1 MGAGA
6 LGGEGQRPMRDF
18 RGIALLMVAL
28 WMAIP
33 TAAEAQMEF
42 SLDEVEEDTKP
53 AGKSKDQGDLIEELA
68 AADDAEDGPAELTL
82 QREEI
87 AEEIYA
93 VQQIYALRLKRLELA
108 PSVAFTLNDP
118 YIKRYGLGFAMN
130 YWFTNVLAI
139 GLNFI
144 WYDWCGERPGCN
156 PLDRGTDIVPRIQNQ
171 FRLGVPINDWQFGL
185 WANFTYVPFYGKFKV
200 RKKIFQWDAYLIGG
214 VGFMRTKPITVFGVA
229 TDPPRVFDWQTN
241 VAFNVGAGLRI
252 FMTRYLTFFTEFR
265 AYMWPD
271 QFENITPESQ
281 LPGPDNAG
289 DPSTWLQSGSSFVA
303 NTSIQIGFTL
313 FLPIKFEYRLPK

>member
-1 MGAGA
+1 
-6 LGGEGQRPMRDF
+6 MRVF
-18 RGIALLMVAL
+18 GGIALLLVAFGFAL
-28 WMAIP
+28 P
-33 TAAEAQMEF
+33 TVVQAQMEF
-42 SLDEVEEDTKP
+42 SLDEVDEEGAKP
-53 AGKSKDQGDLIEELA
+53 APQSENQGDLIEELA
-68 AADDAEDGPAELTL
+68 AGDETADGPVEPAP

-108 PSVAFTLNDP
+108 PSAAFTLNDP
-118 YIKRYGLGFAMN
+118 YLKRYGLGFAMN

-139 GLNFI
+139 GVNFN
-144 WYDWCGERPGCN
+144 WYDWCAEDRRDCS

-200 RKKIFQWDAYLIGG
+200 RKTIFQWDSYLIGG
-214 VGFMRTKPITVFGVA
+214 VGLMRTQPIPIF
-229 TDPPRVFDWQTN
+229 DPEVRSFDWNTN
-241 VAFNVGAGLRI
+241 VAFNVGVGLRI

-271 QFENITPESQ
+271 KFENERVD
-281 LPGPDNAG
+281 PGNRN
-289 DPSTWLQSGSSFVA
+289 DPSTWLQSGSTFVA
-303 NTSIQIGFTL
+303 NTSIQIGITL
-313 FLPIKFEYRLPK
+313 FLPVKFEYRLPK

>member
-1 MGAGA
+1 
-6 LGGEGQRPMRDF
+6 
-18 RGIALLMVAL
+18 
-28 WMAIP
+28 
-33 TAAEAQMEF
+33 MEF
-42 SLDEVEEDTKP
+42 SLDEVEEDAKP
-53 AGKSKDQGDLIEELA
+53 AGKSESQGDLIEELA
-68 AADDAEDGPAELTL
+68 TADDAKDGPMELTP

-118 YIKRYGLGFAMN
+118 YVKRYGLGFAMN

-139 GLNFI
+139 GINFN
-144 WYDWCGERPGCN
+144 WYDWGGN
-156 PLDRGTDIVPRIQNQ
+156 PLDRGTNLEFRVRNQ

-200 RKKIFQWDAYLIGG
+200 RKKIFQWDSYLIGG
-214 VGFMRTKPITVFGVA
+214 VGIMRTQPI
-229 TDPPRVFDWQTN
+229 PVFDPEIRSFNWQTD

-252 FMTRYLTFFTEFR
+252 FLTRYLTFFTEFR

-271 QFENITPESQ
+271 KFENVQ
-281 LPGPDNAG
+281 VDPGNRT
-289 DPSTWLQSGSSFVA
+289 DPSTWTQEGSTFVA

-313 FLPIKFEYRLPK
+313 FLPVKFEYRLPK

>member
-1 MGAGA
+1 MAVSWLA
-6 LGGEGQRPMRDF
+6 L
-18 RGIALLMVAL
+18 
-28 WMAIP
+28 P
-33 TAAEAQMEF
+33 TAAKAQMEF
-42 SLDEVEEDTKP
+42 SLDEVEDGKP
-53 AGKSKDQGDLIEELA
+53 EPADKSASQGDLIEELA
-68 AADDAEDGPAELTL
+68 ADDGAAEGPVEPTL

-108 PSVAFTLNDP
+108 PSAAFTLNDP
-118 YIKRYGLGFAMN
+118 YLKRYGLGFAMN
-130 YWFTNVLAI
+130 YWFTNVLSI
-139 GLNFI
+139 GVNFI
-144 WYDWCGERPGCN
+144 WYDWGTD
-156 PLDRGTDIVPRIQNQ
+156 PLSRGTDLVPRIQDQ

-214 VGFMRTKPITVFGVA
+214 VGVMRTQPITVF
-229 TDPPRVFDWQTN
+229 DPEVRTFDWNTN

-252 FMTRYLTFFTEFR
+252 FLTRYLTFFTEFR

-271 QFENITPESQ
+271 QFENERVD
-281 LPGPDNAG
+281 PGNRNDS
-289 DPSTWLQSGSSFVA
+289 STWLQSGSTFVA

>member
-1 MGAGA
+1 
-6 LGGEGQRPMRDF
+6 MRDF
-18 RGIALLMVAL
+18 RGIALLMAAL

-33 TAAEAQMEF
+33 TAAQAQMEF

-53 AGKSKDQGDLIEELA
+53 AGTSKDQGDLIEELA
-68 AADDAEDGPAELTL
+68 AADDTEDGPAELTP

-139 GLNFI
+139 GVNFN
-144 WYDWCGERPGCN
+144 WYDWGGN
-156 PLDRGTDIVPRIQNQ
+156 PLDNGTDLEFRVRNQ
-171 FRLGVPINDWQFGL
+171 FRLGVPLNEWQFGL

-200 RKKIFQWDAYLIGG
+200 RKKIFQWDSYLIGG
-214 VGFMRTKPITVFGVA
+214 VGIMRTQPIPIF
-229 TDPPRVFDWQTN
+229 DPEIRSFDWQTD
-241 VAFNVGAGLRI
+241 VAFNVGAGIRI
-252 FMTRYLTFFTEFR
+252 FLTRYLTFFTEFR

-271 QFENITPESQ
+271 KFENVQ
-281 LPGPDNAG
+281 VDPGNRT
-289 DPSTWLQSGSSFVA
+289 DPSTWTQDGSTFVA

-313 FLPIKFEYRLPK
+313 FLPVKFEYRLPK

>member
-1 MGAGA
+1 
-6 LGGEGQRPMRDF
+6 MRVF
-18 RGIALLMVAL
+18 GGIALLLVAFGFAL
-28 WMAIP
+28 P
-33 TAAEAQMEF
+33 SVVEAQMEF
-42 SLDEVEEDTKP
+42 SLDEVDEEEAEP
-53 AGKSKDQGDLIEELA
+53 AKQSESQGDLIEELA
-68 AADDAEDGPAELTL
+68 AGEETADGPEEPAP

-93 VQQIYALRLKRLELA
+93 VQQIYALRLKRFELA
-108 PSVAFTLNDP
+108 PSAAFTLNDP
-118 YIKRYGLGFAMN
+118 YLKRYGLGLAMN

-200 RKKIFQWDAYLIGG
+200 RKTIFQWDSYLIGG
-214 VGFMRTKPITVFGVA
+214 VGLMRTQPI
-229 TDPPRVFDWQTN
+229 PVFDPEVRSFDWNTN
-241 VAFNVGAGLRI
+241 VAFNVGVGLRI

-271 QFENITPESQ
+271 RFENERVD
-281 LPGPDNAG
+281 PGNRN
-289 DPSTWLQSGSSFVA
+289 DPSTWLQSGSTFVA
-303 NTSIQIGFTL
+303 NTSIQIGITL
-313 FLPIKFEYRLPK
+313 FLPVKVEYRLPK

>member
-1 MGAGA
+1 
-6 LGGEGQRPMRDF
+6 MRVF
-18 RGIALLMVAL
+18 GGIALLMAAFWL
-28 WMAIP
+28 TLP
-33 TAAEAQMEF
+33 PAAEAQMEF
-42 SLDEVEEDTKP
+42 SLDEVEEEEAKP
-53 AGKSKDQGDLIEELA
+53 AEKQTSEGDLIEELA
-68 AADDAEDGPAELTL
+68 ASDDTASDGPAEPEP

-93 VQQIYALRLKRLELA
+93 VQQIYALRLKRVELA
-108 PSVAFTLNDP
+108 PSAAFTLNDP
-118 YIKRYGLGFAMN
+118 YLKRYGLGFAMN
-130 YWFTNVLAI
+130 YWFTNVLAL
-139 GLNFI
+139 GVNFI
-144 WYDWCGERPGCN
+144 WYDWGTD
-156 PLDRGTDIVPRIQNQ
+156 PLSRGTDLVPRIQNQ

-214 VGFMRTKPITVFGVA
+214 VGLMRTQPIPVF
-229 TDPPRVFDWQTN
+229 DPERRSFDWQNN

-252 FMTRYLTFFTEFR
+252 FLTRYLTFFAEFR

-271 QFENITPESQ
+271 KFENLRVDPAVPEDS
-281 LPGPDNAG
+281 
-289 DPSTWLQSGSSFVA
+289 STWLESGSTFVA